1 MWLWA
6 LTRGPGL
13 ALLLCD
19 LGCVSSVNAFLPH
32 NAGQGEGWGASKS
45 TRRGVLVWGGPGGQ
59 LWGGIWEQRAAQTRA
74 GNPEAGVR
82 GPARQRAWPG
92 KGQGR
97 ELGGFEQRQGGCVVR
112 TQEDR
117 QNG

>member
-1 MWLWA
+1 M
-6 LTRGPGL
+6 
-13 ALLLCD
+13 
-19 LGCVSSVNAFLPH
+19 
-32 NAGQGEGWGASKS
+32 
-45 TRRGVLVWGGPGGQ
+45 WGGPGGQ

-82 GPARQRAWPG
+82 GPARQRAGPG